1 MDAIILKKW
10 YFPFSFLG
18 MFIRIFALASINL
31 LQLVKPQE
39 ITSVVWIGDKDFRY
53 VNFANYSNGD
63 MVVETT
69 ANPASSKRMFYGLK
83 QNGDYFFSK
92 NGRLTP
98 FYTLNAKNTEK
109 NESVI
114 FSTKVSE

>member
-1 MDAIILKKW
+1 MDAIILKKS
-10 YFPFSFLG
+10 YFPFLSILIPFL
-18 MFIRIFALASINL
+18 ALVSINL

-69 ANPASSKRMFYGLK
+69 AKPASSNRMFYGLK
-83 QNGDYFFSK
+83 QNGDYFFS
-92 NGRLTP
+92 
-98 FYTLNAKNTEK
+98 
-109 NESVI
+109 
-114 FSTKVSE
+114 